1 MTEEERIYALHD
13 QGRITDAQAQR
24 LISALRGITDTE
36 NTLIDIDQALDASL
50 DEVDQTFNNL
60 GEGVEPNGSDPIQ
73 ENALST
79 DELVQRWVHIQ
90 TSVTNLTVE
99 QDPNINEPT
108 LSTRQGDLALRATED
123 GWLIEQPGAAE
134 KSILDR
140 FVAGIQRSKA
150 NLKIPAGVGLHA
162 EINFGDIDTYNVPA
176 IKGRIHAGDL
186 DIHGA
191 QAVNLRVNAG
201 DVEIEIDP
209 TPGEH
214 RIDVSVGEL
223 NLTLP
228 EHANVNLEGRVS
240 VGDVS
245 TRPPFEERGSGGLS
259 KRVEGT
265 HGKPDARLRASVG
278 TGELSIR
285 IQGERRGG

>member
-1 MTEEERIYALHD
+1 MTEEDRIYALRD
-13 QGRITDAQAQR
+13 QGRITDTQAQR
-24 LISALRGITDTE
+24 LISALRGINDTE
-36 NTLIDIDQALDASL
+36 STLEDIDQALNASL
-50 DEVDQTFNNL
+50 DEVDQTLNNVVV
-60 GEGVEPNGSDPIQ
+60 GVDPHVSDPIQ
-73 ENALST
+73 ENALAT
-79 DELVQRWVHIQ
+79 DEVVERWVHIQ

-99 QDPNINEPT
+99 QDPNLNEPI
-108 LSTRQGDLALRATED
+108 LNTRQGDLALRATED

-134 KSILDR
+134 KRILDR

-176 IKGRIHAGDL
+176 IKGLIHAGDL

-191 QAVNLRVNAG
+191 RAVNLRLNAG
-201 DVEIEIDP
+201 DVEMELDP

-223 NLTLP
+223 NLILP
-228 EHANVNLEGRVS
+228 EQANVTLEGRVS

-245 TRPPFEERGSGGLS
+245 TRPPFEEQGSGGLS
-259 KRVEGT
+259 KRIEGT
-265 HGKPDARLRASVG
+265 LGQPDAKLRASVG

-285 IQGERRGG
+285 TQGERRGG